1 MPSHGINMDS
11 KTTDK
16 LKEIIVY
23 VFYGILAT
31 IISWGS
37 YAIFE
42 KYLHL
47 GIILSNTLSWTM
59 AMVFAF
65 FTNKLRVFKS
75 KSFETKLVIREF
87 ISFAASRG
95 ITGAIELI
103 GVPLLAKAGFDKPF
117 FNLVHTFNL
126 DKIEVLL
133 TNGIYSKISVSV
145 IIVILNYVFSK
156 LIVFRKVNTEKSDEE
171 QDKE

>member
-1 MPSHGINMDS
+1 MKKIP
-11 KTTDK
+11 DK

-23 VFYGILAT
+23 VFYGVLAT

-37 YAIFE
+37 YAVFE

-47 GIILSNTLSWTM
+47 GIIPSNTLSWTL
-59 AMVFAF
+59 AMIFAF

-75 KSFETKLVIREF
+75 KSFEPKLVAREF

-95 ITGAIELI
+95 VTGAIELI
-103 GVPLLAKAGFDKPF
+103 GVPLLANAGFDKPF
-117 FNLVHTFNL
+117 YSLVHTFNL
-126 DKIEVLL
+126 EGIGVLL
-133 TNGIYSKISVSV
+133 TNGIYSKISISV

-156 LIVFRKVNTEKSDEE
+156 LIVFRKAKSDNSDEK
-171 QDKE
+171 QD

>member
-1 MPSHGINMDS
+1 MRIMKKIPE
-11 KTTDK
+11 K

-23 VFYGILAT
+23 VFYGVLAT

-37 YAIFE
+37 YAVFE

-47 GIILSNTLSWTM
+47 GIIPSNTLSWTL

-75 KSFETKLVIREF
+75 KSFEPKVVAREF

-95 ITGAIELI
+95 VTGVIELV
-103 GVPLLAKAGFDKPF
+103 GVPLLANAGYDKPF

-126 DKIEVLL
+126 EGIGVLL
-133 TNGIYSKISVSV
+133 TNGIYSKISISV

-156 LIVFRKVNTEKSDEE
+156 LIVFRKAKSENSDEK
-171 QDKE
+171 QD

>member
-1 MPSHGINMDS
+1 MRKKIP
-11 KTTDK
+11 DK
-16 LKEIIVY
+16 LYEIIVY
-23 VFYGILAT
+23 VFYGVLAT

-37 YAIFE
+37 YAVFE

-47 GIILSNTLSWTM
+47 GIILSNTLSWTL

-75 KSFETKLVIREF
+75 KSFEPKLVIREF

-95 ITGAIELI
+95 ITGAIELV
-103 GVPLLAKAGFDKPF
+103 GVPLLAKVGFDKPF

-126 DKIEVLL
+126 EKIGVLL
-133 TNGIYSKISVSV
+133 TNGIYSKIAVSV
-145 IIVILNYVFSK
+145 IIVVLNYVFSK
-156 LIVFRKVNTEKSDEE
+156 LIVFRKVKTPDSDEE
-171 QDKE
+171 QDFQGD